1 VTGFLIIILLLGAF
15 WFVAVL
21 PRRRRMQQ
29 HHAMQDSL
37 SVGDD
42 VVTAGGLHGR
52 VDELEDGQVRL
63 EVAEGVVVTV
73 DRRAIAAVATEIE
86 VEPNVEPEA
95 DFGSTNEGISAP
107 EPEEPEEPS

>member
-1 VTGFLIIILLLGAF
+1 VAGFLIIILLLAAF
-15 WFVAVL
+15 WFVAVM

-37 SVGDD
+37 AAGDE

-52 VDELEDGQVRL
+52 VRELEDGQVRL
-63 EVAEGVVVTV
+63 EVAEGIVVTV

-95 DFGSTNEGISAP
+95 DLGSTNEGISAP
-107 EPEEPEEPS
+107 EPEEAEEPS